1 MNQSIFLQIWFHPN
15 PFIIFSTEIIFQE
28 FRSDCLL
35 LHPGI
40 LYWLLDVFMIWTP
53 LPTPPRPPTNFA
65 TFHPSIIIQKPSIN
79 QPCQSHYLPPPLDAS
94 KTTCNFLTWSC
105 FFCDHMPLCKLYPY
119 CLKWSLPQAFPL
131 CLGVCCLASPW
142 KLTLE
147 QHGFRLVQVLLYTDI
162 IFQIVNTEVL
172 HSPWLV
178 ESEVAEPLIWGS
190 HGSAGPTVSYMQI
203 LNCGEGWCPDTC
215 SPLPLS
221 KDQLY
226 C

>member
-53 LPTPPRPPTNFA
+53 LPTPPALNQLCYLSSFHNCLSLLLTSLVSLITCLLPWMLLKLLVIFWLGL
-65 TFHPSIIIQKPSIN
+65 TFLWPHAFVQIVSL
-79 QPCQSHYLPPPLDAS
+79 LPQMVF
-94 KTTCNFLTWSC
+94 TTGL
-105 FFCDHMPLCKLYPY
+105 P
-119 CLKWSLPQAFPL
+119 SLPW
-131 CLGVCCLASPW
+131 CLLSQLLLQE
-142 KLTLE
+142 LTLE

-172 HSPWLV
+172 HSPGWLNLKLRNPW
-178 ESEVAEPLIWGS
+178 SEGAMGLR
-190 HGSAGPTVSYMQI
+190 
-203 LNCGEGWCPDTC
+203 
-215 SPLPLS
+215 
-221 KDQLY
+221 DQR
-226 C
+226 